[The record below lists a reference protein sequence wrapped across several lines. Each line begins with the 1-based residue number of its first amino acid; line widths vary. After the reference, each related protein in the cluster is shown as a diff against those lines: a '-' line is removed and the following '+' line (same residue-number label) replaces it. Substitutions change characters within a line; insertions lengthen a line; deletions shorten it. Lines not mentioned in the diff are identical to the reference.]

1 MAYFEDDD
9 LLMLSGIQH
18 FAFCP
23 RQWGLIHIEQ
33 QWEENH
39 LTVEGR
45 WLHRK
50 VDNPHAMERNKNVVH
65 LRSVALVSHKLGFRG
80 IADLLEL
87 TAAQDQHDNTIEVPK
102 YPGKWTVYPIEY
114 KHGKPK
120 PDEVDEVQLCAQA
133 MCLEEMYGIVIQE
146 GAFFYESIRR
156 RFPVVFTSELREQVK
171 HYSAMMHEI
180 FDAGI
185 TPLAEYHGFC
195 CSCSL
200 NDKCF
205 VNSMKRATS
214 VNHYLKQMDEE

>member
-33 QWEENH
+33 QWQENH

-50 VDNPHAMERNKNVVH
+50 VDDPHAIERNKNMVH

-146 GAFFYESIRR
+146 GAFFYEAIRR

>member
-1 MAYFEDDD
+1 MAYYEDDD

-45 WLHRK
+45 WLHRR
-50 VDNPHAMERNKNVVH
+50 VDNPQAMERNRNVVH
-65 LRSVALVSHKLGFRG
+65 LRSVALVSHQLGFSG

-87 TAAQDQHDNTIEVPK
+87 TAAQGQDNNTIEVPK
-102 YPGKWTVYPIEY
+102 YPGRWTVYPIEY

-120 PDEVDEVQLCAQA
+120 HDEVDEVQLCAQA
-133 MCLEEMYGIVIQE
+133 MCLEEMYGIEIQE

-156 RFPVVFTSELREQVK
+156 RFPVVFTRELLFKFIKFMSRPARARGLK
-171 HYSAMMHEI
+171 
-180 FDAGI
+180 
-185 TPLAEYHGFC
+185 PPCAESVILTLG
-195 CSCSL
+195 
-200 NDKCF
+200 
-205 VNSMKRATS
+205 RALRGR
-214 VNHYLKQMDEE
+214 VD

>member
-1 MAYFEDDD
+1 MAYYEDDD

-18 FAFCP
+18 YAFCP

-33 QWEENH
+33 QWQENH

-50 VDNPHAMERNKNVVH
+50 VDNPHAIERNKDVVH
-65 LRSVALVSHKLGFRG
+65 LRSVALVSHELGFSG

-87 TAAQDQHDNTIEVPK
+87 TAVQDQNNNTIEVPK

-120 PDEVDEVQLCAQA
+120 HDEVDKVQLCAQA
-133 MCLEEMYGIVIQE
+133 MCLEEMYRIVIQE

-156 RFPVVFTSELREQVK
+156 RFPVVFTNELREQVRS
-171 HYSAMMHEI
+171 YSSMMHEI
-180 FDAGI
+180 FDLGI
-185 TPLAEYHGFC
+185 TPQAEFQSHC
-195 CSCSL
+195 RSCSL

-205 VNSMKRATS
+205 VNSMKRSTS
-214 VNHYLKQMDEE
+214 VNHYLKLMDEE

>member
-33 QWEENH
+33 QWQENH

-50 VDNPHAMERNKNVVH
+50 VDDPHAIERNKNMVH

-185 TPLAEYHGFC
+185 TPLAEYHGCC

>member
-1 MAYFEDDD
+1 MAYYEDDD

-39 LTVEGR
+39 LTVEGQ

-65 LRSVALVSHKLGFRG
+65 LRSVALVSHELGFSG

-87 TAAQDQHDNTIEVPK
+87 TAAQSQDNNTIEVPK
-102 YPGKWTVYPIEY
+102 FPGRWTVYPIEY

-120 PDEVDEVQLCAQA
+120 IDEVDEVQLCAQA
-133 MCLEEMYGIVIQE
+133 MCLEEMYHIDIQE

-156 RFPVVFTSELREQVK
+156 RLPVVFTRELRERVK

-185 TPLAEYHGFC
+185 TPQAEYHNYC
-195 CSCSL
+195 RSCSL

-205 VNSMKRATS
+205 VNSLKRATS
-214 VNHYLKQMDEE
+214 VNHYLKQIDEV